1 MIGLGG
7 EGDGQD
13 WPGGTS
19 YCDSSYS
26 NNSKV
31 PESLS
36 WAYLFESS
44 LKGQRGRG
52 MRRGAP
58 QQIHLNITS
67 VWPLLVPY
75 RGLYIAGILL
85 SLLHIS
91 LQAETWLPFLP
102 TPGCYINRTTMSCW
116 GPLGRPPRQ
125 VPQLP
130 YDCDPAVEGRFGCH
144 ANFLNGSYGYFGGES
159 GYPESNSYRNSPGS
173 LVRNCQEECW
183 FFIST

>member
-7 EGDGQD
+7 GGMDGTDQEGLHTVILVTLTTQKCLKAC
-13 WPGGTS
+13 PGLI
-19 YCDSSYS
+19 
-26 NNSKV
+26 
-31 PESLS
+31 SLS
-36 WAYLFESS
+36 PA
-44 LKGQRGRG
+44 LKAK
-52 MRRGAP
+52 GAGGWGGGP
-58 QQIHLNITS
+58 LSRFIYNITS

-75 RGLYIAGILL
+75 RGLYIARILL

-102 TPGCYINRTTMSCW
+102 TPGCYINRTMMSCW